1 MQKVWYGWQ
10 TLLTDGAALAILM
23 AANSDNRQEAT
34 IEGLGALAGAT
45 FLLGGPIVHWAN
57 GQTGRGFASL
67 GIRLGTPVVG
77 FLFLADGVE
86 NRSLFRVG
94 LGASLLIAW
103 IPGAI
108 AIDAAVLAR
117 KEVPASR
124 VSVVPLVAPTRGGGT
139 LGLGGTF

>member
-10 TLLTDGAALAILM
+10 TLITDGAALAVLT
-23 AANSDNRQEAT
+23 AANTSAQQGNSA
-34 IEGLGALAGAT
+34 EGIAALAGAT

-67 GIRLGTPVVG
+67 GIRAGTPVAG
-77 FLFLADGVE
+77 FLILADGIE
-86 NRSLFRVG
+86 NRSVFRAG
-94 LGASLLIAW
+94 LGVSLLIAW

-124 VSVVPLVAPTRGGGT
+124 VSVAPLVAPTRGGGT
-139 LGLGGTF
+139 FGLGGTF